1 MKMDGDEGWRAKG
14 ATGYGARLMIDLVTN
29 FAPLP

>member
-1 MKMDGDEGWRAKG
+1 MDADDGWLAKG

-29 FAPLP
+29 FIPLT